1 MESKGP
7 LPPPT
12 VANQSKKSNVSN
24 PANFFGSKYWGAKRN
39 ILGRLKTREAKTYA
53 TEKRKFEEQQE
64 RNQLKAKESYDE
76 AKKTYKSTACDDCR
90 KAEALLKQNRT
101 LASYLLRKNLDK
113 STSIFNVQSK
123 KVEKAKNAERD
134 AQIALLEKQI
144 KTREKDINALNKN
157 SKNYSSDKK
166 DLEEAKE
173 KQEAQLKAL
182 RDTVRTR
189 SWSEFLQ
196 GKKKMTQNERGK
208 GEGIKAAPPSQ
219 WYPEPK
225 SEQTVSLLGGG
236 RFSRRSSPNR
246 RGKKTRRH

>member
-1 MESKGP
+1 MVSNGP
-7 LPPPT
+7 LPPSN
-12 VANQSKKSNVSN
+12 VENKSKKSNVSN

-39 ILGRLKTREAKTYA
+39 ILGRLKTRDAKTYA
-53 TEKRKFEEQQE
+53 TDKRKFEEKQE
-64 RNQLKAKESYDE
+64 KNQSN
-76 AKKTYKSTACDDCR
+76 AKKSYQNAKNTYTSEACNKCR
-90 KAEALLKQNRT
+90 DAEALLKQNRT

-134 AQIALLEKQI
+134 AQIAYLEKQI
-144 KTREKDINALNKN
+144 KTKEKDINALNTNNK
-157 SKNYSSDKK
+157 SYSSEKTK
-166 DLEEAKE
+166 LEEAKT

-182 RDTVRTR
+182 RDTVPTR

-196 GKKKMTQNERGK
+196 GKKKMSQTEKDKVAQNQRGTV
-208 GEGIKAAPPSQ
+208 AATSTY
-219 WYPEPK
+219 YPAPGK
-225 SEQTVSLLGGG
+225 QTGGG